1 MSNLNSPIGNWGDTP
16 DPSAAPASSGS
27 SGLNAGWG
35 APPKTT
41 DFSKTGNGW
50 GPTSPSQIDSVA
62 KQVAQ
67 LNANDEPTQPKHTRL
82 VEDEAWG
89 ADGGA
94 GGEGGDDSA
103 SPDKIVV
110 HLSDGTVDP
119 TLYSGVKSFEELGLS
134 QELLKGIYGMG
145 FQKPSKIQE
154 RALPLLLSDPP
165 ENMVG
170 QSQSGTGKTAAFT
183 LTMLSRIDFSNPSL
197 QALCLA
203 PSRELARQIMEV
215 VREMGKYTGVKT
227 AFAIKDLEVPRNTKI
242 DAQLIVGTPGTVM
255 DFARKGM
262 IDTKQVKVF
271 VLDEADN
278 MLDLQGLGDQSVRI
292 RKLMPQSCQILLFSA
307 TWSDELREFAQR
319 VAPHAKAITLKREEL
334 SVDAIKQ
341 LYMDCR
347 DEEHKTEILMAI
359 YGLLTIGQSIIFVRQ
374 KWKADEL
381 AEIMNGEGHAVSLLH
396 GSLDGVER
404 DRVIDEFR
412 EGKSKVLITTNV
424 LSRGIDILQVNLVIN
439 FDMPLQADGFTV
451 DPETYLHR
459 IGRTGRFGRT
469 GVSIN
474 FVHDAKSFREM
485 DAIQKHFGREIVRV
499 GTESYDEIER
509 MLKKAIK

>member
-1 MSNLNSPIGNWGDTP
+1 MTNPTSPID
-16 DPSAAPASSGS
+16 S
-27 SGLNAGWG
+27 GWG

-41 DFSKTGNGW
+41 DLSGMKSGW
-50 GPTSPSQIDSVA
+50 GVASPTSPSQVDRVA
-62 KQVAQ
+62 NQVAELSAQ
-67 LNANDEPTQPKHTRL
+67 DEKPQPKHTRL
-82 VEDEAWG
+82 P
-89 ADGGA
+89 GA
-94 GGEGGDDSA
+94 GGEGGDGHDA
-103 SPDKIVV
+103 NSPDKIVV
-110 HLSDGTVDP
+110 TLSDGTVDP
-119 TLYSGVKSFEELGLS
+119 TLYNGVRSFEDLGLS
-134 QELLKGIYGMG
+134 QELLKGIY
-145 FQKPSKIQE
+145 E
-154 RALPLLLSDPP
+154 RALPMLLSDPP

-170 QSQSGTGKTAAFT
+170 QSQSGTGKTAAFV
-183 LTMLSRIDFSNPSL
+183 LTMLSRIDFSNPAL

-203 PSRELARQIMEV
+203 PSQ
-215 VREMGKYTGVKT
+215 MGKYTGVTT

-242 DAQLIVGTPGTVM
+242 HAQLIVGTPGTVM
-255 DFARKGM
+255 DFARKNM

-278 MLDLQGLGDQSVRI
+278 MLDLQGLGDQS
-292 RKLMPQSCQILLFSA
+292 
-307 TWSDELREFAQR
+307 LRNFAQR
-319 VAPHAKAITLKREEL
+319 VAPNARAITLKREEL

-347 DEEHKTEILMAI
+347 DEAHKTEILMAI
-359 YGLLTIGQSIIFVRQ
+359 YGLLTIGQSIIFVR
-374 KWKADEL
+374 
-381 AEIMNGEGHAVSLLH
+381 VSCLFFSS
-396 GSLDGVER
+396 SLDGAQR
-404 DRVIDEFR
+404 DKVIDEFR

-439 FDMPLQADGFTV
+439 FDMPLHVDGVSV